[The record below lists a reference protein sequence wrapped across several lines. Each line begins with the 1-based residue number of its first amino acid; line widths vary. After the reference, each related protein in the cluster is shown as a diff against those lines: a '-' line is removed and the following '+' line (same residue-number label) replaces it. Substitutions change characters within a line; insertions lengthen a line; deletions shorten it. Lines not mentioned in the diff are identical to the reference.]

1 MLYAVLLG
9 VLIFFAGWGIAFV
22 VSFAYAPAQLDAEC
36 QTKINEL
43 TDRLALPD
51 QALAKYLRGL
61 LAEISEDAK
70 KFLQIAVL
78 CDVFDSRL
86 IKVEGLSFDEIWDA
100 SKECKSLGLL
110 TIEWE
115 DVDESSPA
123 AIQNMRLFCRVPA
136 EFRETLKRL
145 LYEVL

>member
-1 MLYAVLLG
+1 MFYAALLG
-9 VLIFFAGWGIAFV
+9 VGLFFAGWGIVFV
-22 VSFAYAPAQLDAEC
+22 ISLACAPAQLDAEC

-43 TDRLALPD
+43 TDKLALPD
-51 QALAKYLRGL
+51 QALAEHLRGL
-61 LAEISEDAK
+61 LAQISEDAK

-78 CDVFDSRL
+78 YDVFDTRQL
-86 IKVEGLSFDEIWDA
+86 QVEGLSFDEIWDA

-115 DVDESSPA
+115 DVDTSSPA
-123 AIQNMRLFCRVPA
+123 AVQNMRLFCRVPP

-145 LYEVL
+145 LY